1 MCPCRLE
8 RVSWPFDASVSAMI
22 AYDLIFGAAAFAG
35 LCAGVS
41 DLFFHI
47 EQIDSG
53 LPANRGRI
61 LKDLVMILVPA
72 FFVALPLMLLHISR
86 FDLAAPAVQPLR
98 FQGGRMR
105 KREMELGVSYGQHN
119 KGGWL
124 LSMDRGSRNL

>member
-1 MCPCRLE
+1 
-8 RVSWPFDASVSAMI
+8 MI

-47 EQIDSG
+47 EQINSG
-53 LPANRGRI
+53 LPASRGRI
-61 LKDLVMILVPA
+61 LKNLVMILVPA
-72 FFVALPLMLLHISR
+72 FFMALPLMLLCSSHIIYPNSIFR
-86 FDLAAPAVQPLR
+86 PRLSNPRVFK
-98 FQGGRMR
+98 GGRMR
-105 KREMELGVSYGQHN
+105 KREMELGVSYGQYN

>member
-22 AYDLIFGAAAFAG
+22 AYELIFGAAAFAG

-41 DLFFHI
+41 DLFSHI
-47 EQIDSG
+47 EQINSG

-72 FFVALPLMLLHISR
+72 FFRGFAAHAFVIFAYHISQ
-86 FDLAAPAVQPLR
+86 FELAAPTVQTPR
-98 FQGGRMR
+98 FQRREDTEMR
-105 KREMELGVSYGQHN
+105 NGIESIIWTIQ
-119 KGGWL
+119 
-124 LSMDRGSRNL
+124 

>member
-47 EQIDSG
+47 EQINSG
-53 LPANRGRI
+53 LPASRGRI
-61 LKDLVMILVPA
+61 LKNLVMILVPA
-72 FFVALPLMLLHISR
+72 FFVALPLMLL
-86 FDLAAPAVQPLR
+86 
-98 FQGGRMR
+98 
-105 KREMELGVSYGQHN
+105 
-119 KGGWL
+119 
-124 LSMDRGSRNL
+124 

>member
-8 RVSWPFDASVSAMI
+8 RVSARSGRVSWPFDASVSAMI

-41 DLFFHI
+41 DLFSHI

-72 FFVALPLMLLHISR
+72 FFVALPLVLL
-86 FDLAAPAVQPLR
+86 
-98 FQGGRMR
+98 
-105 KREMELGVSYGQHN
+105 
-119 KGGWL
+119 
-124 LSMDRGSRNL
+124 

>member
-47 EQIDSG
+47 EQINSG

-61 LKDLVMILVPA
+61 LKNLVMILVPA
-72 FFVALPLMLLHISR
+72 FFMALPLMLL
-86 FDLAAPAVQPLR
+86 
-98 FQGGRMR
+98 
-105 KREMELGVSYGQHN
+105 
-119 KGGWL
+119 
-124 LSMDRGSRNL
+124 